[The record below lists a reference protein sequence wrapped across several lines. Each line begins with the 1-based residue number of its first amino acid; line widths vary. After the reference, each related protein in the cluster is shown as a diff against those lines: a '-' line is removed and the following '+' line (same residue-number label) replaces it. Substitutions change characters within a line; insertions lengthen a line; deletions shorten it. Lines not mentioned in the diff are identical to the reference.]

1 MRRAGPAEKPKSPNS
16 RAPGN
21 LPVKLPGKLHGD
33 LHGDLPVKLPG
44 KLPGKLK
51 AKHRA
56 IAPPRQSLRQSRSQ
70 SPRQSPKTVP
80 QDSPFAPHS
89 TVTVTSASL
98 PGITSTSASAFFLS
112 LVPTTTYLPAGI
124 ISGLPAEMPPMRSR
138 VPSRFFSAL

>member
-70 SPRQSPKTVP
+70 SPRQSPR
-80 QDSPFAPHS
+80 Q
-89 TVTVTSASL
+89 SL
-98 PGITSTSASAFFLS
+98 RPSLHRHRDLGQLARHHLDLRLGVL
-112 LVPTTTYLPAGI
+112 LVPGSDHDIFARGHHQRLAGRNAADAI
-124 ISGLPAEMPPMRSR
+124 ARA
-138 VPSRFFSAL
+138 V